1 MLLEEVTQE
10 ELDHLVACTHQRSLF
25 AACIAGMMQAD
36 VTDKEALR
44 MKTTIMQT
52 VSMGLDMGLR
62 VRDEIEKC
70 VLITMKNH
78 CEEQIEI
85 NELLFNL

>member
-10 ELDHLVACTHQRSLF
+10 ELDHLVACAKQRSLF
-25 AACIAGMMQAD
+25 AACIAGMMQVD
-36 VTDKEALR
+36 VTGKEALA
-44 MKTTIMQT
+44 MKNTIMQT

-85 NELLFNL
+85 NELLSTI